1 MTVLQSRNQ
10 YHCRMNTLKVLTKFL
25 IYFTLGWPE
34 KVPERKWW
42 GRKGKS
48 SSEGEGRRKSQ
59 RLGRFE
65 ADLVVHQRSSWRC
78 CGCRCA
84 WASWCWDG
92 GPRRGRGGAGEA
104 FRSIG
109 WSSWQPGCPFR
120 GLTVYT
126 VFMVN
131 SQIHLKTQ
139 REWTY
144 FSPPGAKF
152 SMVEPDPSVCSC
164 WGRRGGTGWCAGWV
178 FLSILIISRF
188 ELCSKSF
195 S

>member
-1 MTVLQSRNQ
+1 MTFLQSRNQ
-10 YHCRMNTLKVLTKFL
+10 YHRRMNTLKVLTKL
-25 IYFTLGWPE
+25 LVYFTLGWPE

-59 RLGRFE
+59 RLGRLE
-65 ADLVVHQRSSWRC
+65 ADLIVHQRPSWRC
-78 CGCRCA
+78 RGCRCA

-131 SQIHLKTQ
+131 SQIPEDPKRVNIFLATRSKVLNG
-139 REWTY
+139 
-144 FSPPGAKF
+144 GARSKRLQLLGTEGWHRLVRRV
-152 SMVEPDPSVCSC
+152 SLSVD
-164 WGRRGGTGWCAGWV
+164 
-178 FLSILIISRF
+178 INNI
-188 ELCSKSF
+188 
-195 S
+195 